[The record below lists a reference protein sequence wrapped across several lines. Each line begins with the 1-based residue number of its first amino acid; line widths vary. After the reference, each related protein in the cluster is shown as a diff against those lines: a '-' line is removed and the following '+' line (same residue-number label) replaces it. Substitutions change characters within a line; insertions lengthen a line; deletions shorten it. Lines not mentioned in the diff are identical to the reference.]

1 MVVVG
6 LLVVPLQTTFI
17 PILQLFGPKGLGIT
31 GTFLAVWL
39 AHTAYGLPFAVF
51 LLRNFMAELPREV
64 FESAVHRRRL
74 ARSPRSSGWRC
85 R

>member
-1 MVVVG
+1 M
-6 LLVVPLQTTFI
+6 
-17 PILQLFGPKGLGIT
+17 
-31 GTFLAVWL
+31 WL

-64 FESAVHRRRL
+64 FESAYIDG
-74 ARSPRSSGWRC
+74 ASPSPRSSGWRS